1 MHFRGM
7 ELFTFTLV
15 RPVYM
20 NDQLLINKLMRA
32 ILIDWLVE
40 VHLKFKF
47 VRETLYLNVNVI
59 DRYLSK
65 VKETRQRLQLLELRL
80 F

>member
-1 MHFRGM
+1 VNFRGM
-7 ELFTFTLV
+7 ELFTLV

-20 NDQLLINKLMRA
+20 NDQLLINELMRA

-47 VRETLYLNVNVI
+47 VRETLYLNVNLI

>member
-1 MHFRGM
+1 M
-7 ELFTFTLV
+7 ELSTLV

>member
-7 ELFTFTLV
+7 ELSTLV

-47 VRETLYLNVNVI
+47 VRETLYLNVNLI

>member
-1 MHFRGM
+1 MNFRGM
-7 ELFTFTLV
+7 ELFTLV

-20 NDQLLINKLMRA
+20 NDQLLINELMRA

-47 VRETLYLNVNVI
+47 VRETLYLNVNLI

>member
-1 MHFRGM
+1 M
-7 ELFTFTLV
+7 ELSTLV

-47 VRETLYLNVNVI
+47 VRETCYLNVNLI
-59 DRYLSK
+59 DCYLSK

>member
-1 MHFRGM
+1 M
-7 ELFTFTLV
+7 ELFTLV

-20 NDQLLINKLMRA
+20 NDQLLINELMRA

-40 VHLKFKF
+40 VHLKFRF
-47 VRETLYLNVNVI
+47 VRETLYLNVNLI